1 MMQGWEDTANEGYKE
16 KQRMATAAERAAQ
29 AKRSPRET
37 ETIGNRSWIADVTEL
52 GKGTRVQNIQ
62 SPMGNY
68 VDVVPA
74 GVMTGTMTEARD
86 EPGMM
91 VPLGNFTDID
101 PITGEKNKDDMKYEL
116 LEWAPIAQ
124 GIIIT
129 KKR

>member
-1 MMQGWEDTANEGYKE
+1 
-16 KQRMATAAERAAQ
+16 
-29 AKRSPRET
+29 
-37 ETIGNRSWIADVTEL
+37 
-52 GKGTRVQNIQ
+52 
-62 SPMGNY
+62 MGNY

-74 GVMTGTMTEARD
+74 GVMTGTMKEARD